1 MPFNILLISTYE
13 LGHQPFGLASPAAWL
28 REAGATVRCLDL
40 SLARLDLAAVQS
52 ADLVAFYL
60 PMHMAT
66 RMAVPL
72 IEQVR
77 RLNPAAH
84 VCCFGLY
91 APVNAPYLR
100 EIGVQTILGGE
111 FEQGLVELVE
121 QLKAGD
127 QTLYPPQSPLPG
139 GKPVDSPPSGPCPEP
154 VEGGSRRGGK
164 ASGAR
169 DLTVDT
175 NYSTPSQPPPARGRG
190 QNLPLISLDR
200 QDFRT
205 PDRSDLPPLA
215 DYAHLRTSP
224 AEERVVG
231 YTEASRGC
239 KHLCRHCPIVPVYGG
254 RFRIVQP
261 EVVLADIRQQVE
273 AGAQHLTFGDPDFF
287 NGPGHALPLVEA
299 LHTEFP
305 QLTYDV
311 TIKVEHLLKQAKHL
325 PRLKATG
332 CLFIT
337 TAVESF
343 DEAILTFFAKHH
355 TLAEFEQ
362 ALASCRDLGLLLVPT
377 FVAFTPWTTLTN
389 YRHFLAGIVR
399 LGLIDH
405 VAPVQY
411 GLRLLIPPGSRLLE
425 LAEMQAL
432 IGPLDRVKLSFQWQN
447 PDPRVETL
455 QQEIERLVH
464 RANHQGH
471 ARSDIFQMIW
481 ERAHQTSP
489 ALPSPPSP
497 AHFTPQGFVPYLTEP
512 WYC

>member
-1 MPFNILLISTYE
+1 
-13 LGHQPFGLASPAAWL
+13 
-28 REAGATVRCLDL
+28 
-40 SLARLDLAAVQS
+40 
-52 ADLVAFYL
+52 
-60 PMHMAT
+60 
-66 RMAVPL
+66 
-72 IEQVR
+72 
-77 RLNPAAH
+77 
-84 VCCFGLY
+84 
-91 APVNAPYLR
+91 
-100 EIGVQTILGGE
+100 
-111 FEQGLVELVE
+111 
-121 QLKAGD
+121 
-127 QTLYPPQSPLPG
+127 
-139 GKPVDSPPSGPCPEP
+139 
-154 VEGGSRRGGK
+154 
-164 ASGAR
+164 
-169 DLTVDT
+169 
-175 NYSTPSQPPPARGRG
+175 
-190 QNLPLISLDR
+190 
-200 QDFRT
+200 
-205 PDRSDLPPLA
+205 
-215 DYAHLRTSP
+215 
-224 AEERVVG
+224 VVG

-273 AGAQHLTFGDPDFF
+273 AGAQHITFGDPDFF

-299 LHTEFP
+299 LHAEFP

-311 TIKVEHLLKQAKHL
+311 TIKVEHLLQQAKHL

-432 IGPLDRVKLSFQWQN
+432 IGPLDRAKLSFQWQN
-447 PDPRVETL
+447 PDPHVETL
-455 QQEIERLVH
+455 QQDIERLVH
-464 RANHQGH
+464 RANHQG
-471 ARSDIFQMIW
+471 RSRADIFQMIW
-481 ERAHQTSP
+481 ERAHQTAIDP
-489 ALPSPPSP
+489 PLPPSP
-497 AHFTPQGFVPYLTEP
+497 AHFAPQGFVPYLTEP